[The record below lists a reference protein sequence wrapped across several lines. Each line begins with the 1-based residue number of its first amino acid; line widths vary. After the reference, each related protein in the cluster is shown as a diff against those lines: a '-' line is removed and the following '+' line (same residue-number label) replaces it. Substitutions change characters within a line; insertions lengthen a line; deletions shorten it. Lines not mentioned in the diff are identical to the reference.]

1 MESEQDTV
9 KFYNNDGFFSIFASF
24 QTGQLNEYTERKK
37 MPSEVMC
44 MALGNV
50 AVGEQ
55 RSWFLAVGLQDNTV
69 RIISLDPSDCLAP
82 RSMQALPAAAESLC
96 IVEMGAKEAD
106 NSEDAAPQQSSLYL
120 NIGKLYFQISA
131 SIYFAYGKF
140 FIFLKKIK
148 SSFQYIFYV
157 VIVINS
163 RFAKRCAP

>member
-1 MESEQDTV
+1 
-9 KFYNNDGFFSIFASF
+9 
-24 QTGQLNEYTERKK
+24 LNEYTERKK

-106 NSEDAAPQQSSLYL
+106 NSEDSAPQQSSLYL
-120 NIGKLYFQISA
+120 NIGKLYILA
-131 SIYFAYGKF
+131 NANYYTNK
-140 FIFLKKIK
+140 
-148 SSFQYIFYV
+148 YYT
-157 VIVINS
+157 N
-163 RFAKRCAP
+163 

>member
-1 MESEQDTV
+1 M
-9 KFYNNDGFFSIFASF
+9 NNVLL

-50 AVGEQ
+50 AAGEQ

-96 IVEMGAKEAD
+96 IVEMGIKDNKDKED
-106 NSEDAAPQQSSLYL
+106 SNQMQSTLHL
-120 NIGKLYFQISA
+120 NIG
-131 SIYFAYGKF
+131 
-140 FIFLKKIK
+140 
-148 SSFQYIFYV
+148 
-157 VIVINS
+157 N
-163 RFAKRCAP
+163 

>member
-1 MESEQDTV
+1 VNSGITKFTVSDTDQ
-9 KFYNNDGFFSIFASF
+9 FECF

-50 AVGEQ
+50 AIGEQ

-96 IVEMGAKEAD
+96 IVEMGATKEAD
-106 NSEDAAPQQSSLYL
+106 NSEDSALQQSNLYL
-120 NIGKLYFQISA
+120 NIGKLNINLCSILYIRYFI
-131 SIYFAYGKF
+131 IYFIILTNYF
-140 FIFLKKIK
+140 
-148 SSFQYIFYV
+148 SYIY
-157 VIVINS
+157 IYIYIYIL
-163 RFAKRCAP
+163 CAI

>member
-1 MESEQDTV
+1 M
-9 KFYNNDGFFSIFASF
+9 KFLINGFLLMHPF

-120 NIGKLYFQISA
+120 NIGKFYSNIGNIR
-131 SIYFAYGKF
+131 IYIC
-140 FIFLKKIK
+140 IFC
-148 SSFQYIFYV
+148 S
-157 VIVINS
+157 
-163 RFAKRCAP
+163 

>member
-1 MESEQDTV
+1 MQRVNKILQQNSPII
-9 KFYNNDGFFSIFASF
+9 NDFLMHISF

-120 NIGKLYFQISA
+120 NIGKLYISEFI
-131 SIYFAYGKF
+131 SLCLWQVF
-140 FIFLKKIK
+140 FISKKI
-148 SSFQYIFYV
+148 
-157 VIVINS
+157 
-163 RFAKRCAP
+163 R

>member
-1 MESEQDTV
+1 VESEQDTV
-9 KFYNNDGFFSIFASF
+9 KFSINNGFLLIHASF

-82 RSMQALPAAAESLC
+82 RSMQALPAAAESL
-96 IVEMGAKEAD
+96 
-106 NSEDAAPQQSSLYL
+106 
-120 NIGKLYFQISA
+120 
-131 SIYFAYGKF
+131 
-140 FIFLKKIK
+140 
-148 SSFQYIFYV
+148 
-157 VIVINS
+157 
-163 RFAKRCAP
+163 

>member
-1 MESEQDTV
+1 
-9 KFYNNDGFFSIFASF
+9 
-24 QTGQLNEYTERKK
+24 

-96 IVEMGAKEAD
+96 IVEMGAKDAN
-106 NSEDAAPQQSSLYL
+106 NSEELSPQQSSLYL
-120 NIGKLYFQISA
+120 NIGEQSCNRSLLNI
-131 SIYFAYGKF
+131 
-140 FIFLKKIK
+140 
-148 SSFQYIFYV
+148 
-157 VIVINS
+157 IVILFKFHATSLNS
-163 RFAKRCAP
+163 P

>member
-1 MESEQDTV
+1 
-9 KFYNNDGFFSIFASF
+9 
-24 QTGQLNEYTERKK
+24 

-96 IVEMGAKEAD
+96 IVEMGMKD
-106 NSEDAAPQQSSLYL
+106 VDSSNSTDDVVAPQQSSLYL
-120 NIGKLYFQISA
+120 NIGNLQPI
-131 SIYFAYGKF
+131 IW
-140 FIFLKKIK
+140 
-148 SSFQYIFYV
+148 
-157 VIVINS
+157 
-163 RFAKRCAP
+163 

>member
-1 MESEQDTV
+1 MENEQDTT
-9 KFYNNDGFFSIFASF
+9 KFINNCLLIHASF

-106 NSEDAAPQQSSLYL
+106 NSEDATPQQSSLYL
-120 NIGKLYFQISA
+120 NIGNYIS
-131 SIYFAYGKF
+131 KF
-140 FIFLKKIK
+140 TSTLC
-148 SSFQYIFYV
+148 SSQVYI
-157 VIVINS
+157 
-163 RFAKRCAP
+163 